1 MKRVVDVF
9 KNRGRELVWTYV
21 IHLRNDED
29 FHPGQ
34 LDFEVEALRL
44 SQLDKRGTVNELSA
58 RVRLNNWVFKA
69 FSGKLSLVLLMLMRF
84 IIIYDEST

>member
-21 IHLRNDED
+21 IHIHNDEE

-44 SQLDKRGTVNELSA
+44 SQIDKRGAENELSA
-58 RVRLNNWVFKA
+58 RVRLNN
-69 FSGKLSLVLLMLMRF
+69 
-84 IIIYDEST
+84 

>member
-21 IHLRNDED
+21 INLRNDDE

-34 LDFEVEALRL
+34 LDFEAEALRL
-44 SQLDKRGTVNELSA
+44 SQVDKRGSSNELSA
-58 RVRLNNWVFKA
+58 K
-69 FSGKLSLVLLMLMRF
+69 MRPN
-84 IIIYDEST
+84 

>member
-21 IHLRNDED
+21 VNLGNDE
-29 FHPGQ
+29 FHPAQ
-34 LDFEVEALRL
+34 TDFEAEALRL

-58 RVRLNNWVFKA
+58 KARLPN
-69 FSGKLSLVLLMLMRF
+69 
-84 IIIYDEST
+84 

>member
-21 IHLRNDED
+21 IDLQNHAE

-34 LDFEVEALRL
+34 VDFETEALRL
-44 SQLDKRGTVNELSA
+44 SQLDKRGGINDLTA
-58 RVRLNNWVFKA
+58 K
-69 FSGKLSLVLLMLMRF
+69 MRPN
-84 IIIYDEST
+84 

>member
-21 IHLRNDED
+21 IHLQNNDE

-34 LDFEVEALRL
+34 LDFELEALRL
-44 SQLDKRGTVNELSA
+44 SQLDKRGPVNELSA
-58 RVRLNNWVFKA
+58 KVRL
-69 FSGKLSLVLLMLMRF
+69 SQ
-84 IIIYDEST
+84 T

>member
-21 IHLRNDED
+21 IHLRNDDE

-44 SQLDKRGTVNELSA
+44 SQIDKRGAVNELSA
-58 RVRLNNWVFKA
+58 KVRLNN
-69 FSGKLSLVLLMLMRF
+69 
-84 IIIYDEST
+84 

>member
-21 IHLRNDED
+21 IHLQNDDE

-34 LDFEVEALRL
+34 LYFELEALRL
-44 SQLDKRGTVNELSA
+44 SQLDKRGPVNELSA
-58 RVRLNNWVFKA
+58 KVRL
-69 FSGKLSLVLLMLMRF
+69 SQ
-84 IIIYDEST
+84 T

>member
-21 IHLRNDED
+21 IHLQNDDE

-34 LDFEVEALRL
+34 LDFEAEALRL
-44 SQLDKRGTVNELSA
+44 SQIDKRGLVSELSA
-58 RVRLNNWVFKA
+58 KVRLN
-69 FSGKLSLVLLMLMRF
+69 
-84 IIIYDEST
+84 

>member
-21 IHLRNDED
+21 IDLRNDEE

-34 LDFEVEALRL
+34 ADFEVEALRL
-44 SQLDKRGTVNELSA
+44 SQLDKRGSVSELSA
-58 RVRLNNWVFKA
+58 RVRLNN
-69 FSGKLSLVLLMLMRF
+69 
-84 IIIYDEST
+84 

>member
-21 IHLRNDED
+21 IDLRNDEE

-34 LDFEVEALRL
+34 ADFEVEALRL
-44 SQLDKRGTVNELSA
+44 SQLDKRGAMSELSA
-58 RVRLNNWVFKA
+58 RVRLNN
-69 FSGKLSLVLLMLMRF
+69 
-84 IIIYDEST
+84 

>member
-1 MKRVVDVF
+1 MKRVVDVY

-21 IHLRNDED
+21 IHLQNDEN

-44 SQLDKRGTVNELSA
+44 SQVDKRGAVSELSA
-58 RVRLNNWVFKA
+58 KVRLKN
-69 FSGKLSLVLLMLMRF
+69 
-84 IIIYDEST
+84 